1 MTRTAQKPSPTFGL
15 IGAALLLGASLAL
28 HSSPAAAGGDSPAVM
43 PMPAVGEPAPP
54 PIDMTSSWPC
64 VQRKVEAVSVAQ
76 IWDGPSIE
84 DVKGWFRDNEISALV
99 EVLSSRRIPVDQAE
113 AAVEAFAKEL
123 PEDKKDER
131 LTLLFAGLFD
141 RATTQRRGIMAGIER
156 YQKSQQERSRELERQ
171 SSAISELQAK
181 AGTDDDAAA
190 KLTDAQEKFNWAQRI
205 FHERQTN
212 IPLAC
217 ELPVLI
223 EERLFILTRAIRN
236 EMTS

>member
-1 MTRTAQKPSPTFGL
+1 MTSTAQNASIASFVL
-15 IGAALLLGASLAL
+15 GAAFLLGASFAL
-28 HSSPAAAGGDSPAVM
+28 QSSPAAAGGPAVT

-54 PIDMTSSWPC
+54 PIDMTSAWPC
-64 VQRKVEAVSVAQ
+64 VQRRVDTLSVAQ
-76 IWDGPSIE
+76 IWDGPPI
-84 DVKGWFRDNEISALV
+84 DGVKGWFLDNDVSALI

-113 AAVEAFAKEL
+113 DAVEAFAKEL

-141 RATTQRRGIMAGIER
+141 RATTQRRGVMAGIER
-156 YQKSQQERSRELERQ
+156 YQRSQQERSRELERQ
-171 SSAISELQAK
+171 SSAISKLQDK
-181 AGTDDDAAA
+181 APTDDDAAA
-190 KLTDAQEKFNWAQRI
+190 KLKDAQEKFDWAQRI

-223 EERLFILTRAIRN
+223 EERLFMLTRAIRN
-236 EMTS
+236 GMTS

>member
-1 MTRTAQKPSPTFGL
+1 MTSTAQNASIASFVL
-15 IGAALLLGASLAL
+15 GAAFLLGASFAL
-28 HSSPAAAGGDSPAVM
+28 QSSPAAAGGPAVT

-54 PIDMTSSWPC
+54 PIDMTSAWPC
-64 VQRKVEAVSVAQ
+64 VQRRVDTLSVAQ
-76 IWDGPSIE
+76 IWDGPSI
-84 DVKGWFRDNEISALV
+84 DGVKGWFLDNDVSALI

-113 AAVEAFAKEL
+113 DAVEAFAKEL

-141 RATTQRRGIMAGIER
+141 RATTQRRGVMAGIER
-156 YQKSQQERSRELERQ
+156 YQRSQQERSRELERQ
-171 SSAISELQAK
+171 SSAISKLQDK
-181 AGTDDDAAA
+181 APTDDDAAA
-190 KLTDAQEKFNWAQRI
+190 KLKDAQEKFDWAQRI

-223 EERLFILTRAIRN
+223 EERLFMLTRAIRN
-236 EMTS
+236 GMTS

>member
-1 MTRTAQKPSPTFGL
+1 MTRTAQKPTSSSGVL
-15 IGAALLLGASLAL
+15 GAALLLGASFAFAC
-28 HSSPAAAGGDSPAVM
+28 SPAEAGGPAGA

-64 VQRKVEAVSVAQ
+64 VQRKVETLSIAQ
-76 IWDGPSIE
+76 IWDGPPID
-84 DVKGWFRDNEISALV
+84 DVKGWFRDNDVSALI
-99 EVLSSRRIPVDQAE
+99 EVLSSRRISADQAE
-113 AAVEAFAKEL
+113 EAVEAFAKEQ

-131 LTLLFAGLFD
+131 LVLLFAGLFD
-141 RATTQRRGIMAGIER
+141 RATTQRRGVMAGIER

-171 SSAISELQAK
+171 STIISELQDK
-181 AGTDDDAAA
+181 APADEDAAA
-190 KLTDAQEKFNWAQRI
+190 KLKDAQEKFNWAQRI

-223 EERLFILTRAIRN
+223 EERLFLLTRAIRN

>member
-1 MTRTAQKPSPTFGL
+1 MTRTAQKPTPSSALLGATF
-15 IGAALLLGASLAL
+15 LLGASLAL
-28 HSSPAAAGGDSPAVM
+28 YASPAAAGGPAVT

-64 VQRKVEAVSVAQ
+64 VQRKVETLSVAQ
-76 IWDGPSIE
+76 IWDGPPIE
-84 DVKGWFRDNEISALV
+84 NVKGWFLDNDISALI
-99 EVLSSRRIPVDQAE
+99 EVLSSRRISAEQAE
-113 AAVEAFAKEL
+113 EAIEAFAKEQ
-123 PEDKKDER
+123 PEDKRDER
-131 LTLLFAGLFD
+131 LVLLFAGLFD
-141 RATTQRRGIMAGIER
+141 RATTQRRGVMAGIER
-156 YQKSQQERSRELERQ
+156 YQRSQQERSRELERQ

-181 AGTDDDAAA
+181 GSGDEDAAA
-190 KLTDAQEKFNWAQRI
+190 KLKEAQEKFDWAQRI

-223 EERLFILTRAIRN
+223 EERLFMLTRAIRN

>member
-1 MTRTAQKPSPTFGL
+1 MTSTAQNASIASFVL
-15 IGAALLLGASLAL
+15 GAAFLLGASFAL
-28 HSSPAAAGGDSPAVM
+28 QSSPAAAGGPAVT

-54 PIDMTSSWPC
+54 PIDMTSAWPC
-64 VQRKVEAVSVAQ
+64 VQRRVDTLSVAQ
-76 IWDGPSIE
+76 IWDGPPI
-84 DVKGWFRDNEISALV
+84 DGVKGWFLDNDVSALI

-113 AAVEAFAKEL
+113 DAVEAFAKEL

-141 RATTQRRGIMAGIER
+141 RATTQRRGVMAGIER
-156 YQKSQQERSRELERQ
+156 YQRSQQERSRELERQ
-171 SSAISELQAK
+171 SSAISKLQDK
-181 AGTDDDAAA
+181 APTDDDAAA
-190 KLTDAQEKFNWAQRI
+190 QLKDAQEKFDWAQRI

-223 EERLFILTRAIRN
+223 EERLFMLTRAIRN
-236 EMTS
+236 GMTS

>member
-1 MTRTAQKPSPTFGL
+1 MARTDKNPSL
-15 IGAALLLGASLAL
+15 ASLLSAAAFACAAAG
-28 HSSPAAAGGDSPAVM
+28 SFIASPAAAGGPAM
-43 PMPAVGEPAPP
+43 TPMPSAQEPAPP

-64 VQRKVEAVSVAQ
+64 VQRKVETLSVAQ

-84 DVKGWFRDNEISALV
+84 GVKGWFRDEQVANLV
-99 EVLSSRRIPVDQAE
+99 EVLTSRRIPVDEAE
-113 AAVEAFAKEL
+113 KAVEAFAKGL
-123 PEDKKDER
+123 PADSKDER

-141 RATTQRRGIMAGIER
+141 RSASQRRGVMAGIER

-171 SSAISELQAK
+171 SSAIVELEHKAKSDEDAK
-181 AGTDDDAAA
+181 AALKEAN
-190 KLTDAQEKFNWAQRI
+190 EKFEWAQRI
-205 FHERQTN
+205 FQERQSN

>member
-1 MTRTAQKPSPTFGL
+1 MTRTEQNPSALSILLGT
-15 IGAALLLGASLAL
+15 ALLLGASLAFAP
-28 HSSPAAAGGDSPAVM
+28 SSAKAGGPAVT
-43 PMPAVGEPAPP
+43 PMPSVEEAPPP

-64 VQRKVEAVSVAQ
+64 VQRKVETLSVAQ
-76 IWDGPSIE
+76 IWDGPPID
-84 DVKGWFRDNEISALV
+84 DVKGWFRDEEVSQLI
-99 EVLSSRRIPVDQAE
+99 EVLSSRRVSLDDAE
-113 AAVEAFAKEL
+113 KAVEAFAEEL

-141 RATTQRRGIMAGIER
+141 RATTQRRGVMAGIER

-171 SSAISELQAK
+171 SSALSELQSK
-181 AGTDDDAAA
+181 AVTDDSVAP
-190 KLTDAQEKFNWAQRI
+190 KVKEAQEQFEWAQRI

-236 EMTS
+236 GMTS